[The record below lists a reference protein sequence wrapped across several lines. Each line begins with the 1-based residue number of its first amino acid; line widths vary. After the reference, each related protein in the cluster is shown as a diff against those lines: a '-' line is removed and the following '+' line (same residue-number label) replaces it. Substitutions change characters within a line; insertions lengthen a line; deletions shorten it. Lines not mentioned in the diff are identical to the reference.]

1 MISNRA
7 FHMGEPSYF
16 KHQTP
21 TFVPMSSTFHYGID
35 RLTTGL
41 AISIANGKTKAS
53 LNEQA
58 IQKINVSQHHVQQI
72 VDQNQTVYGVNT
84 GFGILAGKAI
94 SAEDTRT
101 LQHKILQSHSVGVGE
116 SIPPEIAKI
125 MLVTKVHSLAQG
137 FSGVRLETL
146 QRIIWHIENNVI
158 PIVPEKGS
166 VGASGDLAPLAH
178 LFLPLIGLGECY
190 YNGRRMA
197 TAAILQ
203 QKSLSPLHLGPKEGL
218 ALINGTQFIL
228 SFAVKGLQRM
238 HNCLEAADII
248 GAMSLE
254 ALTGTKAPFDER
266 LHELRPFEG
275 NKLVAQRLRIL
286 LHNSAIM
293 QSHVDCGRVQ
303 DPYSLRCMPQ
313 VHGASRNAWLHLK
326 ELTETELNAV
336 TDNPV
341 ILGAGDTISGGNFHG
356 QPLAL
361 PLDYACFAAA
371 EIGNISDR
379 RCYLLLEGKWGLPML
394 LMKDVGL
401 NSGFMI
407 PQYTT
412 AALVTEN
419 KTLCFPASA
428 DSIPTSL
435 GQEDHVSM
443 GSISGRKLDKVL
455 DNLEYILAIEL
466 MTACQAIE
474 FRRPLRSSDVLEFA
488 HEYVRKHVSF
498 AEEDR
503 IFAKDINDIKRII
516 SDLSFVKS
524 VDEFA
529 ATKGLNMADKDA
541 KFMLQ

>member
-1 MISNRA
+1 MDNI
-7 FHMGEPSYF
+7 FCYG
-16 KHQTP
+16 KH
-21 TFVPMSSTFHYGID
+21 V
-35 RLTTGL
+35 LTV
-41 AISIANGKTKAS
+41 GKTIALAKAE
-53 LNEQA
+53 LQGVLDEEVV
-58 IQKINVSQHHVQQI
+58 QKIRSSEQYVREIIN
-72 VDQNQTVYGVNT
+72 NNKTVYGVNT
-84 GFGILAGKAI
+84 GFGILANTKI
-94 SAEDTRT
+94 SEEDTAT

-116 SIPPEIAKI
+116 MIPLEIAKI
-125 MLVTKVHSLAQG
+125 MLITKVHALSQG
-137 FSGVRLETL
+137 FSGVQL
-146 QRIIWHIENNVI
+146 QTIERILWHIENDII
-158 PIVPEKGS
+158 PVVPDKGS

-178 LFLPLIGLGECY
+178 LFLPLIGLGQVIY
-190 YNGRRMA
+190 KGMLHD
-197 TAAILQ
+197 TQDVLQ
-203 QKSLSPLHLGPKEGL
+203 KMHVQPLKLGPKEGL

-228 SFAVKGLQRM
+228 AYAVKAVQRM

-254 ALTGTKAPFDER
+254 ALTGTKAPFDAR
-266 LHELRPFEG
+266 LHELRPYNG
-275 NKLVAQRLRIL
+275 NRLVAQRLRLL
-286 LHNSAIM
+286 LHQSAIM

-326 ELTETELNAV
+326 ELATIELNSV
-336 TDNPV
+336 TDNPI
-341 ILGAGDTISGGNFHG
+341 ILNADDTISGGNFHG

-361 PLDYACFAAA
+361 PLDYACFASA

-394 LMKDVGL
+394 LMKNVGL

-443 GSISGRKLDKVL
+443 GSISGRKLYKVL

-466 MTACQAIE
+466 MSACQAIE
-474 FRRPLRSSDVLEFA
+474 FRRPLQSSEILEFA
-488 HEYVRKHVSF
+488 HDYVRSFVSF

-503 IFAKDINDIKRII
+503 IFSNDILKIKNII
-516 SDLSFVKS
+516 SDFSFVEK
-524 VDEFA
+524 VNEFA
-529 ATKGLNMADKDA
+529 ESKGVNLNEGFEEFVA
-541 KFMLQ
+541 

>member
-1 MISNRA
+1 
-7 FHMGEPSYF
+7 
-16 KHQTP
+16 
-21 TFVPMSSTFHYGID
+21 MSKIFNYGID
-35 RLTTGL
+35 QLTSGEVT
-41 AISIANGKTKAS
+41 AIANGKIKAVLSDAAIKKIKAS
-53 LNEQA
+53 Q
-58 IQKINVSQHHVQQI
+58 QHVHQI
-72 VDQNQTVYGVNT
+72 IASNKTVYGVNT
-84 GFGILAGKAI
+84 GFGILSNTKI
-94 SAEDTRT
+94 SEENTAT
-101 LQHKILQSHSVGVGE
+101 LQHKILQSHSVGVGDP
-116 SIPPEIAKI
+116 IPVEVAKL
-125 MLVTKVHSLAQG
+125 MLITKVHALAQG
-137 FSGVRLETL
+137 YSGVQLETL
-146 QRIIWHIENNVI
+146 QRITWHIENDVI
-158 PIVPEKGS
+158 PVVPEKGS

-178 LFLPLIGLGECY
+178 LFLPLIGLGEIFY
-190 YNGRRMA
+190 KGKRYKA
-197 TAAILQ
+197 QEILN
-203 QKSLSPLHLGPKEGL
+203 KFSLTPIQLGPKEGL

-228 SFAVKGLQRM
+228 SFAIKAVQRM

-254 ALTGTKAPFDER
+254 ALTGTKSPFDQR
-266 LHELRPFEG
+266 LHDLRPFNG
-275 NKLVAQRLRIL
+275 NKLVAQRLRL
-286 LHNSAIM
+286 LLKDSAIM

-326 ELTETELNAV
+326 ELTEIELNSV
-336 TDNPV
+336 TDNP
-341 ILGAGDTISGGNFHG
+341 IIFSADDTISGGNFHG
-356 QPLAL
+356 QSLAL
-361 PLDYACFAAA
+361 PLDYCCFAAA

-443 GSISGRKLDKVL
+443 GSISGRKLSMIL

-474 FRRPLRSSDVLEFA
+474 FRRPLKSSELLEFA
-488 HEYVRKHVSF
+488 HGYVRKFVGF
-498 AEEDR
+498 AQEDR
-503 IFAKDINDIKRII
+503 IFADDVIEIKNMLNDF
-516 SDLSFVKS
+516 SFVER
-524 VDEFA
+524 VNEFA
-529 ATKGLNMADKDA
+529 RKKEIVLNKG
-541 KFMLQ
+541 FSQFES

>member
-1 MISNRA
+1 MNKIFN
-7 FHMGEPSYF
+7 
-16 KHQTP
+16 
-21 TFVPMSSTFHYGID
+21 YGID
-35 RLTTGL
+35 QLTIRQT
-41 AISIANGKTKAS
+41 IDIASGSMKAV

-58 IQKINVSQHHVQQI
+58 IQKIKASQQHVASI
-72 VDQNQTVYGVNT
+72 VADNKTVYGINT
-84 GFGILAGKAI
+84 GFGILANTPI
-94 SAEDTRT
+94 SEEDTAT
-101 LQHKILQSHSVGVGE
+101 LQYKILQSHSVGVGDP
-116 SIPPEIAKI
+116 ITREIAKI
-125 MLVTKVHSLAQG
+125 MLITKVHALAQG
-137 FSGVRLETL
+137 FSGVQLETL
-146 QRIIWHIENNVI
+146 ERITWHIENDVI
-158 PIVPEKGS
+158 PVVPEKGS

-190 YNGRRMA
+190 YKGERKH
-197 TAAILQ
+197 TAAIFQ
-203 QKSLSPLHLGPKEGL
+203 QENIKPIHLGPKEGL

-228 SFAVKGLQRM
+228 AFAVKAVQRM

-248 GAMSLE
+248 GAMTLE
-254 ALTGTKAPFDER
+254 SLTGTNAPFDER
-266 LHELRPFEG
+266 LHQLRPFAG

-286 LHNSAIM
+286 LYNSAIM
-293 QSHVDCGRVQ
+293 QSHIDCGRVQ

-336 TDNPV
+336 TDNP
-341 ILGAGDTISGGNFHG
+341 IIFSANDTISGGNFHG

-394 LMKDVGL
+394 LMKNVGL

-443 GSISGRKLDKVL
+443 GSISGRKLNKVL
-455 DNLEYILAIEL
+455 DNLEFILAIEL
-466 MTACQAIE
+466 LTASQAIE
-474 FRRPLRSSDVLEFA
+474 FRRPHKSSEILEFA
-488 HEYVRKHVSF
+488 HGLVRNHVGF

-503 IFAKDINDIKRII
+503 IFADDINKMKNII
-516 SDLSFVKS
+516 SDFSFVNK
-524 VDEFA
+524 VNEFA
-529 ATKGLNMADKDA
+529 KGSLNQD
-541 KFMLQ
+541 FEGFNGL

>member
-1 MISNRA
+1 MNKNFFYGNDKLTVQRA
-7 FHMGEPSYF
+7 VSLAEGSL
-16 KHQTP
+16 Q
-21 TFVPMSSTFHYGID
+21 GI
-35 RLTTGL
+35 
-41 AISIANGKTKAS
+41 
-53 LNEQA
+53 LNEA
-58 IQKINVSQHHVQQI
+58 AKQKIQTSQQHVQQM
-72 VDQNQTVYGVNT
+72 VDEGKTVYGVTT
-84 GFGILAGKAI
+84 GFGILANTKINEAD
-94 SAEDTRT
+94 AAT
-101 LQHKILQSHSVGVGE
+101 LQYKILQSHSVGVGE
-116 SIPPEIAKI
+116 AIPVEIAKL
-125 MLVTKVHSLAQG
+125 MLITKVHALAQG
-137 FSGVRLETL
+137 FSGVQLQTLE
-146 QRIIWHIENNVI
+146 RILWHIENNII
-158 PIVPEKGS
+158 PVVPEKGS

-178 LFLPLIGLGECY
+178 LFLPLIGLGEVY
-190 YNGRRMA
+190 HKGTRFRTQDVLKQFN
-197 TAAILQ
+197 
-203 QKSLSPLHLGPKEGL
+203 LSPIHLGPKEGL

-228 SFAVKGLQRM
+228 SFAIKALQRL

-254 ALTGTKAPFDER
+254 SLTGTKAPFDAR
-266 LHELRPFEG
+266 LHQLRPYEG
-275 NKLVAQRLRIL
+275 NQLVAQRLRFL
-286 LHNSAIM
+286 LNESAIM

-326 ELTETELNAV
+326 QLTEIEANSV
-336 TDNPV
+336 TDNPIV
-341 ILGAGDTISGGNFHG
+341 LGSNDTISGGNFHG

-394 LMKDVGL
+394 LMNNVGL

-419 KTLCFPASA
+419 KTLCFPSSA

-443 GSISGRKLDKVL
+443 GSISGRKLNRVI

-466 MTACQAIE
+466 LCACQAIE
-474 FRRPLRSSDVLEFA
+474 FRRPLKSSAILEFA
-488 HEYVRKHVSF
+488 HDYVREFVGF

-503 IFAKDINDIKRII
+503 IFAEDINKIKNII
-516 SDLSFVKS
+516 SNFSFVQN
-524 VDEFA
+524 VNEFSISRNL
-529 ATKGLNMADKDA
+529 GLDTGFEQFA
-541 KFMLQ
+541 L

>member
-1 MISNRA
+1 MI
-7 FHMGEPSYF
+7 
-16 KHQTP
+16 T
-21 TFVPMSSTFHYGID
+21 MSKIFNYGID
-35 RLTTGL
+35 QLTVEKTI
-41 AISIANGKTKAS
+41 AIAAGRMKAV

-58 IQKINVSQHHVQQI
+58 IKKIKISQQHVQQI
-72 VDQNQTVYGVNT
+72 VKDNKTVYGVNT
-84 GFGILAGKAI
+84 GFGILANTPI
-94 SAEDTRT
+94 SEEDTAT
-101 LQHKILQSHSVGVGE
+101 LQYKILQSHSVGVGDP
-116 SIPPEIAKI
+116 IPAEVAKI
-125 MLVTKVHSLAQG
+125 MMITKVHALAQG
-137 FSGVRLETL
+137 FSGVQLSTLE
-146 QRIIWHIENNVI
+146 RIIWHIENEVI
-158 PIVPEKGS
+158 PVVPEKGS

-178 LFLPLIGLGECY
+178 LFLPLIGLGEVWAT
-190 YNGRRMA
+190 NGHEKTRINSN
-197 TAAILQ
+197 TFLK
-203 QKSLSPLHLGPKEGL
+203 QKGLAPIQLGPKEGL

-228 SFAVKGLQRM
+228 SFAVKAVQRM

-266 LHELRPFEG
+266 LHELRPFKG
-275 NKLVAQRLRIL
+275 SKLVAQRLRLL
-286 LHNSAIM
+286 LHDSDIM
-293 QSHVDCGRVQ
+293 QSHIDCGRVQ

-326 ELTETELNAV
+326 ELTEIELNAV
-336 TDNPV
+336 TDNPI
-341 ILGAGDTISGGNFHG
+341 ILGADDTISGGNFHG

-361 PLDYACFAAA
+361 PLDYACFASA

-394 LMKDVGL
+394 LMKNVGL

-443 GSISGRKLDKVL
+443 GSISGRKLNRVL
-455 DNLEYILAIEL
+455 DNLEFILAIEL
-466 MTACQAIE
+466 LSASQAIE
-474 FRRPLRSSDVLEFA
+474 FRRPHKSSGILEFA
-488 HEYVRKHVSF
+488 HEYVRSFVGF

-503 IFAKDINDIKRII
+503 IFADDINKVAGFIK
-516 SDLSFVKS
+516 DFSFVEK
-524 VDEFA
+524 VNEFA
-529 ATKGLNMADKDA
+529 KEKNILLNKG
-541 KFMLQ
+541 FEEFV